1 MVDTA
6 KRLETGTPDC
16 NFQGESYPK
25 NVKEKKTSTCGTII
39 MDKKQE
45 ADLLTIKAKP
55 SNLFLPEMRII
66 LTTL

>member
-1 MVDTA
+1 MVDIA

-16 NFQGESYPK
+16 NLQGESCPK
-25 NVKEKKTSTCGTII
+25 NVKEKTSTCGTII

-45 ADLLTIKAKP
+45 ADLFTGKAKQ

-66 LTTL
+66 LTAL